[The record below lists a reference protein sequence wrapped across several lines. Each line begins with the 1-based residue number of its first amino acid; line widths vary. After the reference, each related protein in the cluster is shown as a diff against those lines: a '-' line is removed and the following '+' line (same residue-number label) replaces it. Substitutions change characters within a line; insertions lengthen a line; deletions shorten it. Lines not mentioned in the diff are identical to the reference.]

1 MVDPHIDIDYFTFRR
16 PHFGGFLKPATRI
29 TTPPMAQESINKLTS
44 FFFKVETIYKA
55 LETGRKSLSNFLFSS
70 SLNH

>member
-16 PHFGGFLKPATRI
+16 PHFGGLLKPATRI
-29 TTPPMAQESINKLTS
+29 IAPPMAQDSINKLTS

-55 LETGRKSLSNFLFSS
+55 LGTGRKSLRIFFSH
-70 SLNH
+70 LL